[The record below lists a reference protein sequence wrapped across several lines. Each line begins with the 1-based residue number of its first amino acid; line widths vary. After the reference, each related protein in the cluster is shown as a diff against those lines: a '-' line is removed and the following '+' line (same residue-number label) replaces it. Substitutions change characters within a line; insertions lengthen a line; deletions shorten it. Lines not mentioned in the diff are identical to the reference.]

1 MLFCEPAGS
10 EARDFEDLAVFLSQI
25 SAISV
30 AAGVD
35 VRAVP
40 PDLSRNA
47 QFDLAPYL
55 LDRPPDAADGVLLL
69 AGHRLTDARLLAL
82 RRLARPGIRVS
93 ACAELPTRQAEIG
106 LRAKLSYVFGHEP
119 LLLDMSEQG
128 KTELGAQSFAP
139 IVGVAR
145 RRQGALRPRVL
156 IVTPG
161 LAHQD
166 GTASLATLAYRRRF
180 EASVLT
186 GGQSKQEWQEAHGT
200 ALPVFHYGEALPVD
214 LASHVDVCVCLVAPG
229 GNFRLQSLL
238 ANVAVSDGVLLDATP
253 DHAIAAVDDTFIR
266 APFDATGIADFLE
279 AEVLPNLDEL
289 GRRTAE
295 SRLATEVGIAARPEL
310 AALLRAHPKPE
321 SDGGA
326 RKIVFAPTNGIGLGH
341 AQRCATIAQELE
353 GEQATFAAFPSCI
366 RLVRSFGFD
375 VMPLIGRSAFHAQPF
390 ENDLANY
397 TRLRAL
403 TRGSGTFV
411 FDGGYVFDSIYRTIL
426 ENGLA
431 GVWVRR
437 GLWQAQQ
444 NNSIALDREK
454 IFTRVL
460 VPREA
465 FAELNRAYST
475 GERVME
481 IGPIVN
487 RTMVPRDRREGLR
500 QALAERCGVSFD
512 RLVVSLLGG
521 GVAAE
526 RSVQTQAL
534 CGMMEARGDTLHL
547 VVVWPGGKEE
557 PGWFGWQRTR
567 VVKTHH
573 AATLIAVSDLCIAAA
588 GYNIFHEVL
597 YGRNPAIFLPQ
608 AGLFMDDQ
616 RARAEAARDREIA
629 GFVEPTEL
637 ARLERMIARYLDRG
651 EVETLAA
658 RLSRTELPEPGNAEA
673 AQRILEVHHGADELR
688 ADHVADYPLQR
699 GRPR

>member
-1 MLFCEPAGS
+1 MLFCEPARS
-10 EARDFEDLAVFLSQI
+10 EARDFEDLAVFLSQL
-25 SAISV
+25 SAASV

-55 LDRPPDAADGVLLL
+55 LDRLPEAGDGVLLL
-69 AGHRLTDARLLAL
+69 GAHRLTDARLLAL
-82 RRLARPGIRVS
+82 RRLARPGVGIA

-106 LRAKLSYVFGHEP
+106 LRAKLSYLFGHEP
-119 LLLDMSEQG
+119 LVLNVSEQG
-128 KTELGAQSFAP
+128 NPELGAQSFAP
-139 IVGVAR
+139 IVGVVR
-145 RRQGALRPRVL
+145 RRQAALRPRVL

-161 LAHQD
+161 LTHQD
-166 GTASLATLAYRRRF
+166 GTGTLAALAYRRRF
-180 EASVLT
+180 DVSVLM
-186 GGQSKQEWQEAHGT
+186 GGQSKQEWQDAHGT
-200 ALPVFHYGEALPVD
+200 VLPIFHYGEALPVD
-214 LASHVDVCVCLVAPG
+214 LASQVDICVCLRPPG
-229 GNFRLQSLL
+229 GNFRLQTLL
-238 ANVAVSDGVLLDATP
+238 ANIAVTGGVLLDATR
-253 DHAIAAVDDTFIR
+253 DHAMAALGDAFIR
-266 APFDATGIADFLE
+266 APFDAIGLADFLE
-279 AEVLPNLDEL
+279 TEVLPNLAEL
-289 GRRTAE
+289 GRRTAN
-295 SRLATEVGIAARPEL
+295 SRVATEVAVAARPVLE
-310 AALLRAHPKPE
+310 ALLRAHPKP
-321 SDGGA
+321 DPPGGA
-326 RKIVFAPTNGIGLGH
+326 REIVFTPTNGIGLGH
-341 AQRCATIAQELE
+341 AQRCATIAREFE
-353 GEQATFAAFPSCI
+353 GGQATFAAFPSCI
-366 RLVRSFGFD
+366 GLVRSFGFD

-397 TRLRAL
+397 MRLRAL
-403 TRGSGTFV
+403 TRGGRTFV

-431 GVWVRR
+431 GIWIRR

-444 NNSIALDREK
+444 NNAIALDREK

-481 IGPIVN
+481 VGPIVN
-487 RTMVPRDRREGLR
+487 LAPVPRDRREGLR
-500 QALAERCGVSFD
+500 QALAERYGVSFD

-526 RSVQTQAL
+526 RTVQTQAL
-534 CGMMEARGDTLHL
+534 CGMMETRGDTLHL

-567 VVKTHH
+567 VVRTHH
-573 AATLIAVSDLCIAAA
+573 ASTLIAASDLCIAAA

-608 AGLFMDDQ
+608 AGPFMDDQ

-629 GFVEPTEL
+629 GLVEPTEL
-637 ARLERMIARYLDRG
+637 ARLERMIARYLDLG
-651 EVETLAA
+651 EVEMLAA

-673 AQRILEVHHGADELR
+673 AQRILEVHRGANELR
-688 ADHVADYPLQR
+688 TGDVADYPLQR